1 MEYPSKKGRGYGQN
15 ATCVYF
21 HLEVDVGVRVRRAKS
36 GDDLLTITA
45 EDGVHEV
52 VFLMPPGGTAAIAKE
67 ILKQIGETDEEG

>member
-1 MEYPSKKGRGYGQN
+1 MEYPNEKDREYGRN

-45 EDGVHEV
+45 EGGVHEV
-52 VFLMPPGGTAAIAKE
+52 VFLKPPGGTAAIAKE
-67 ILKQIGETDEEG
+67 ILRLIGEDDEKI